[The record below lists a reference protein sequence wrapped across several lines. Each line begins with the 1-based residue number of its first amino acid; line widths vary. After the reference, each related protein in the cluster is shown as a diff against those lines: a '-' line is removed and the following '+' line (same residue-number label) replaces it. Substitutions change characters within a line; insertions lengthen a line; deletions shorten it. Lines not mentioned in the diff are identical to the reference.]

1 VIFPPIT
8 SIKKKDYT
16 LLQKEVKRKRKTV
29 NLEAKMLVIRK
40 TEAGEKRS
48 NIGSSLSLAPAT
60 ASTII
65 ANVGKIKNRHRNY
78 KIARIKYKLHC
89 KF

>member
-1 VIFPPIT
+1 VIFPPIK
-8 SIKKKDYT
+8 SIKKTDCT
-16 LLQKEVKRKRKTV
+16 LLQKEVKRTRKTV

-48 NIGSSLSLAPAT
+48 NIGSSLSLTPAT

-65 ANVGKIKNRHRNY
+65 ANVGKIKLS
-78 KIARIKYKLHC
+78 AQKYKNCAHQM
-89 KF
+89 